1 MIFFHLC
8 TNYLPWFVSV
18 TRSKLVL
25 QLHEVRDG
33 VEQTLP
39 LTLACQSQLS
49 YSRESSQTNVVVVA
63 VAAGSL

>member
-39 LTLACQSQLS
+39 LACQSQLS